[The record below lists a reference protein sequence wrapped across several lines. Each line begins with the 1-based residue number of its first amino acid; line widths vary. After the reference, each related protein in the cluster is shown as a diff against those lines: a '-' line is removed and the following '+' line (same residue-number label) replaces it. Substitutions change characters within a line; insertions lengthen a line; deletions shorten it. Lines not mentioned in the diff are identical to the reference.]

1 MRIAIGTLAALL
13 FAGCASAPPKF
24 PFRQVSSGVFEGF
37 APESKSD
44 FKILRTYG
52 IRTILSLRA
61 LPWHIPPERRKAE
74 KNGIGFV
81 NTPIPATPFEPSEE
95 SVKAALL
102 ALSDPS
108 LQPIYVHCLLG
119 RDRTTMVVALYRV
132 YFENW
137 TPEAAW
143 REMLSCGFKQHWTLR
158 GFATYFWSHTEKP
171 DWVKELLAERAKN
184 DTDNATYGN
193 NSKAR

>member
-1 MRIAIGTLAALL
+1 M
-13 FAGCASAPPKF
+13 
-24 PFRQVSSGVFEGF
+24 
-37 APESKSD
+37 
-44 FKILRTYG
+44 
-52 IRTILSLRA
+52 
-61 LPWHIPPERRKAE
+61 PWHIPPERRKAE

-143 REMLSCGFKQHWTLR
+143 KEMLNCGFKRHWTLR
-158 GFATYFWSHTEKP
+158 GFETYFWSHIEKP
-171 DWVKELLAERAKN
+171 EWVKELLAQRAKN